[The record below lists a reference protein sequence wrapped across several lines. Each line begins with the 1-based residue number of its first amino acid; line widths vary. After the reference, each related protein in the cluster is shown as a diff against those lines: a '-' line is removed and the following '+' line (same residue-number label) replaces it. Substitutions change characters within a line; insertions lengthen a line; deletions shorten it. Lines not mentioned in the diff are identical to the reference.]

1 MNSNGDNDTAPILM
15 IHGGAG
21 RFSRDRERNKAIRD
35 VLEQIRDELYRAL
48 TKGAEATE
56 IVQRACQR
64 LETSP
69 YFNAGKGSKVQGDG
83 KIRMSA
89 SMMNG
94 DNQAFSGT
102 INVEDIEHPIDLAK
116 NLQSRDDRILDSYGS
131 QRLARELELQLFDPM
146 TKPRFDSWIRERK
159 KQFQNEASDANR
171 GGTIGAVA
179 LDQSGALAAGTST
192 GGKGFEYPGRVSDS
206 AMPAGNYADNHC
218 AISCTGT
225 GEDIVD
231 ECFGPRV
238 AIRTKDFG
246 TLSTAIR
253 HSFDE
258 AAQRDRSFGAIAVS
272 ASGELW
278 WGKTTEKLLGAYKSS
293 SGAATTLDYPGESLI
308 ANHRQAIELGS

>member
-1 MNSNGDNDTAPILM
+1 MSSNGDNNAAPVLM

-21 RFSRDRERNKAIRD
+21 RFSRDKERNKAIRD
-35 VLEQIRDELYRAL
+35 VLETIRDELYGDL
-48 TKGAEATE
+48 TKGATATE

-69 YFNAGKGSKVQGDG
+69 YFNAGKGSKVQKDG

-89 SMMNG
+89 SLMDG
-94 DNQAFSGT
+94 SEHTFSGT
-102 INVEDIEHPIDLAK
+102 INVEDIEHPIELAEI
-116 NLQSRDDRILDSYGS
+116 LQGRNDRILDGYGS
-131 QRLARELELQLFDPM
+131 QRLARQLGLSMFDPM
-146 TKPRFDSWIRERK
+146 TKPRLQSWIQERK
-159 KQFQNEASDANR
+159 KQLQNEASDTEKS
-171 GGTIGAVA
+171 GTIGAVA
-179 LDQSGALAAGTST
+179 LDQSGDLAAGTST

-206 AMPAGNYADNHC
+206 AMPAGNYADRHC

-238 AIRTKDFG
+238 AVRTKDFG

-258 AAQRDRSFGAIAVS
+258 AAERGRSFGAIAVS

-293 SGAATTLDYPGESLI
+293 SGAATTLDYPAESLI